1 MKILRKTVCKR
12 ENALDFLRCAGK
24 RDGINHYRYWLVFS
38 GWKYEIEATKEE
50 ADRLRTA
57 LEKKNY
63 YAVYMMLIETWS

>member
-12 ENALDFLRCAGK
+12 ENALDFLRCSRK
-24 RDGINHYRYWLVFS
+24 HSGIIYYRYWLVFS

-57 LEKKNY
+57 LENKNY
-63 YAVYMMLIETWS
+63 YTVYLMLIETWS

>member
-24 RDGINHYRYWLVFS
+24 HDAVYYYRYWLVFS

-50 ADRLRTA
+50 AERLRTA
-57 LEKKNY
+57 LEKKND
-63 YAVYMMLIETWS
+63 YAVYLMLIETWN